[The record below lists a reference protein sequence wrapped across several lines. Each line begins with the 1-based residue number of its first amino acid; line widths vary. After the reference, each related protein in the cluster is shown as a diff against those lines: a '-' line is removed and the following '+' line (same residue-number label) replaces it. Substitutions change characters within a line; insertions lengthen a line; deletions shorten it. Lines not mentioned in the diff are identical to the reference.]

1 MTRFLLSAILA
12 ATSAVG
18 LPLAALAST
27 GVNNGSFEEG
37 AFPDGVAFQTLWSGT
52 PDAESITGWT
62 VTSGSVDWINTYW
75 TAQDGTK
82 SLDMNGTPSTEV
94 PLAAGTISQTLAT
107 AANNTYVVQFFLSG
121 NPPCGL
127 GNKDLSV
134 SATGAAP
141 QNYIFTITDATTL
154 SNMGWTA
161 QAYSFVAKGTS
172 TVLTFAA
179 DPNDTSVCGPALDSV
194 SVTETAVRGADCKH
208 DGWQTMSDDL
218 GNPFKNQGD
227 CVSFYATSGATP
239 IGDGH

>member
-12 ATSAVG
+12 VISAVG
-18 LPLAALAST
+18 LPLTAVAST
-27 GVNNGSFEEG
+27 GMSNGSFEEG
-37 AFPDGVAFQTLWSGT
+37 AFPDSVAFQTLWSGT

-82 SLDMNGTPSTEV
+82 SLDMNGTPTSDV

-107 AANNTYVVQFFLSG
+107 AVNNTYVVQFYISG
-121 NPPCGL
+121 NPACGP
-127 GNKDLSV
+127 GSRDLIV
-134 SATGAAP
+134 SASGTAP
-141 QNYIFTITDATTL
+141 QSYTFTITDATTRA
-154 SNMGWTA
+154 NMGWTV
-161 QAYSFVAKGTS
+161 QAYSFVAKDSS
-172 TVLTFAA
+172 TVLAFAA

-194 SVTETAVRGADCKH
+194 SVTETAVQGADCKH

-218 GNPFKNQGD
+218 ANPFQNQGD

-239 IGDGH
+239 IGNGS